1 MFLVKLGLGNCSDGK
16 GEGVRKNNLFCTHL
30 TGPVLM
36 KNPEFLTYMTKLVT
50 GRDVEPNPLAVKGYE
65 VTVREL
71 NARIEQ

>member
-1 MFLVKLGLGNCSDGK
+1 
-16 GEGVRKNNLFCTHL
+16 
-30 TGPVLM
+30 M